1 MKTITYIIFCLV
13 FILGCKEEKSKPH
26 HIEQNEFL
34 NITLI
39 DSFSNKLIFDTNTRL
54 ISSNFHPMYIGKI
67 DSLIN
72 ISYNSTNIVQRTN
85 RRKTYKHP
93 DTNELLIFI
102 DTSKIIGS
110 AFVQTYMPIPPP
122 GDTTEYIIEIVDY
135 RGFYKSH
142 PVFIKNLSK
151 DTLSIGYGDYI
162 PLIIEAKDS
171 NNQWTPI
178 QRRYI
183 YDCGTGLTNFYLP
196 NDEILITSCQLFDG
210 DYNTKL
216 RLVFDGKSKQ
226 YSNVFN
232 GYIHY
237 SQFKN

>member
-1 MKTITYIIFCLV
+1 MKIIISIFLCLI
-13 FILGCKEEKSKPH
+13 FIISCKEEKSKPY
-26 HIEQNEFL
+26 IVQNEFL
-34 NITLI
+34 NIKLI
-39 DSFSNKLIFDTNTRL
+39 DSFSNKLILDTNQRL
-54 ISSNFHPMYIGKI
+54 ISSNFHPMYIGKL
-67 DSLIN
+67 DSSIN
-72 ISYNSTNIVQRTN
+72 INYNSVNIVQRTN
-85 RRKTYKHP
+85 GKKTYRYP

-110 AFVQTYMPIPPP
+110 AFVKTYISSPPP
-122 GDTTEYIIEIVDY
+122 GDTTEYIIEIMDY

-151 DTLSIGYGDYI
+151 DTLSIGYGDFI

-171 NNQWTPI
+171 NNIWSPI

-183 YDCGTGLTNFYLP
+183 YDCGTGLTDFYLP

-216 RLVFDGKSKQ
+216 RLVFDGNSKQ
-226 YSNVFN
+226 YSNVFD